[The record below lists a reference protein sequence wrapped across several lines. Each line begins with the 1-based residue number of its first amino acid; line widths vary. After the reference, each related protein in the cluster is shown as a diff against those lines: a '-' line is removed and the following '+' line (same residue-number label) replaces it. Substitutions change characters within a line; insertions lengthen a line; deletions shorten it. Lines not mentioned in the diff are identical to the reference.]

1 MFRTRQAPS
10 PTGYLHI
17 GTARTVLFTKLLAKI
32 NDGVYYLRLEDTD
45 RNRLVPEAAKILL
58 SALNKIGL
66 EPDEGLTLTE
76 TNLKSDFYDIYQKG
90 NFGPYIQSERL
101 DIYHE
106 HAQKL
111 IDKGLAYWN
120 FLSPEE
126 KGELQEIKTINK
138 RPIDYYKICS
148 EKYGEEEIKISLK
161 NALERELRPVLMYKI
176 QQPGKLICNDLLLGQ
191 TEFDLSLEEDFTIIK
206 SDGYP
211 TYHLAHLVD
220 DYLMETSLVV
230 RSQEWYPSLPKHT
243 KMFLDYWKKAPGY
256 IHLPFILSEV
266 GNKKMSKRDGNVNLQ
281 DYLDKGFL
289 PEAIINYICFLGWN
303 PGTEKEMYLEAH
315 DFTSLN
321 QSQRLEKLIANLA
334 KDFSLE
340 KLSKSPARFNLE
352 KLTWMNKH
360 YISMLSL
367 PEFVKTSTE
376 LGFLDKGK
384 LDDQNKYLGWQLDK
398 NRATLI
404 SHIGL
409 ESDCLYNWI
418 KPDLE
423 LLKWKD
429 DLEENTKNYLNLVL
443 KEIESLWPKTITI
456 RSELKNNL
464 QNYLL
469 NPSTKEKF
477 DTDFT
482 RLIKFWEENLK
493 SFISINNLQTGNV
506 FWPLRT
512 ALSGKAKSPSPFELL
527 SCLELEEVQF
537 RINSMIAKI

>member
-32 NDGVYYLRLEDTD
+32 NNGVYYLRLEDTD

-76 TNLKSDFYDIYQKG
+76 TKVKNDFYDIYQKG

-101 DIYHE
+101 NIYHE

-111 IDKGLAYWN
+111 IDNGLAYWN
-120 FLSPEE
+120 FLSTEE
-126 KGELQEIKTINK
+126 RVELQEIKTINK
-138 RPIDYYKICS
+138 RPIDYYKICL
-148 EKYGEEEIKISLK
+148 EKYGEEELKISL
-161 NALERELRPVLMYKI
+161 NEAMGRELKPVLMYKL
-176 QQPGKLICNDLLLGQ
+176 QRPGKLICSDVLLGQ

-243 KMFLDYWKKAPGY
+243 KMFLDYWKKVPDY
-256 IHLPFILSEV
+256 IHLPFILGEV

-289 PEAIINYICFLGWN
+289 PEAIINYISFLGWN
-303 PGTEKEMYLEAH
+303 PGTEKEIYLETN

-321 QSQRLEKLIANLA
+321 ETERLEKLISNLA
-334 KDFSLE
+334 TDFILD
-340 KLSKSPARFNLE
+340 KLSKSPARFSLE
-352 KLTWMNKH
+352 KLTWMNKQ
-360 YISMLSL
+360 YISMLGL
-367 PEFVKTSTE
+367 PEFVKISSN
-376 LGFLDKGK
+376 LGFLDKEE
-384 LDDQNKYLGWQLDK
+384 LNNTAKYLGWQLDK
-398 NRATLI
+398 NRATLV
-404 SHIGL
+404 SQIGL
-409 ESDCLYNWI
+409 ESDCLHNWT
-418 KPDLE
+418 KPDFE
-423 LLKWKD
+423 LLKWKN
-429 DLEENTKNYLNLVL
+429 DLPEITKANLNLVL
-443 KEIESLWPKTITI
+443 KEIESLWPKSITM
-456 RSELKNNL
+456 RSKLKDSL
-464 QNYLL
+464 QNYLIDK
-469 NPSTKEKF
+469 SVKEKF
-477 DTDFT
+477 DNDFNS
-482 RLIKFWEENLK
+482 LIKFWEENLK
-493 SFISINNLQTGNV
+493 SFISNNNLQAGNV
-506 FWPLRT
+506 LWPLRT

-527 SCLELEEVQF
+527 SCLSLEEVQF
-537 RINSMIAKI
+537 RLNTLVS

>member
-17 GTARTVLFTKLLAKI
+17 GTARTVLFTKLMAKI
-32 NDGVYYLRLEDTD
+32 NNGVYYLRLEDTD

-76 TNLKSDFYDIYQKG
+76 TKVKSDFYDIYQKG

-101 DIYHE
+101 EIYHE

-120 FLSPEE
+120 FLSAEE
-126 KGELQEIKTINK
+126 RAELQEIKTINK

-148 EKYGEEEIKISLK
+148 EKYGEEEIKISL
-161 NALERELRPVLMYKI
+161 NEAMDRELKPVLMYKL
-176 QQPGKLICNDLLLGQ
+176 QQQGKLICSDVLLGQ

-243 KMFLDYWKKAPGY
+243 KMFLDYWKKVPDY

-281 DYLDKGFL
+281 DYIDKGFL
-289 PEAIINYICFLGWN
+289 PEAIINYISFLGWN
-303 PGTEKEMYLEAH
+303 PGTEKEMYLEAS

-321 QSQRLEKLIANLA
+321 ETGRLEKLISNLA
-334 KDFSLE
+334 KDFSLD

-367 PEFVKTSTE
+367 PEFVKTSAE

-384 LDDQNKYLGWQLDK
+384 CGDQSKYLGWQLDK
-398 NRATLI
+398 NRATLL
-404 SHIGL
+404 SQIGL
-409 ESDCLYNWI
+409 ESDCLYNWS
-418 KPDLE
+418 KPDFE

-429 DLEENTKNYLNLVL
+429 DQPDNTKGYLKLVL
-443 KEIESLWPKTITI
+443 KEIENLWPKTITL
-456 RSELKNNL
+456 RATLEDSL

-469 NPSTKEKF
+469 DHTAKEKF
-477 DTDFT
+477 DNDFNN
-482 RLIKFWEENLK
+482 LIKFWEENLK
-493 SFISINNLQTGNV
+493 SFISNNNLKAGNV

-537 RINSMIAKI
+537 RLNSLVS